1 VGIAYHADKL
11 PGSEHRAESA
21 EKYLIA
27 LGVPIARSGYQI
39 YKARELQPSGVEEI
53 DRLPPETSVPVYRD
67 EKDVFDPVALSTF
80 EGKSIT
86 KLHPPAGFL
95 TPEND
100 REFAKGHVQN
110 VRGPVSLPNGEKA
123 VIADLW
129 VKDAQLIQYIK
140 DHTMEEISCGYR
152 YKLEP
157 LDGEEYGYRMTN
169 IVGNHVAIVPSGRAG
184 DYVRVLDAS
193 PKGEEGMDFK
203 EVVESLKTLGL
214 RIIGDSESEAVTMQK
229 KKDAEA
235 LQLKSRV
242 MDAEEEKKEKEEKA
256 ANDKRMKDS
265 EEKIEEVSKKQEKL
279 KEAVDAGFK
288 MLKDA
293 FEEMKKDKEKKAE
306 DAKCNCD
313 AEEGAAHK
321 ESCPMFKKEGEDA
334 DLIPSP
340 TLHGTEVPKNP
351 IPGADALQLV
361 NNLRQLRP
369 LIADSG
375 DKVAI
380 AAFNRTMAAAKSRK
394 PANDADYA
402 VILQAASSM
411 DKDAR
416 SKVHLTG
423 DSRKG
428 LEPGSYQEM
437 MRDFNRKNQSEWK
450 MPSSNASN

>member
-1 VGIAYHADKL
+1 MSIAYHADRL
-11 PGSEHRAESA
+11 PGSDHRAESA

-39 YKARELQPSGVEEI
+39 YKARELQPSGVEDI

-67 EKDVFDPVALSTF
+67 EKDVFDPVAMSTF

-110 VRGPVSLPNGEKA
+110 VRGPVDLPNGEKA

-157 LDGEEYGYRMTN
+157 LDSEEYGYRMTN
-169 IVGNHVAIVPSGRAG
+169 IVGNHVAIVPTGRAG

-193 PKGEEGMDFK
+193 PEKEESEMEFK
-203 EVVESLKTLGL
+203 DVVESLKSLGL
-214 RIIGDSESEAVTMQK
+214 RIVGDAESETVATQK

-235 LQLKSRV
+235 LQLKNRV
-242 MDAEEEKKEKEEKA
+242 MDAEEEKKEKEKEEAREQKEEARDTAIKTLTDAVTKLVARDAEKEE
-256 ANDKRMKDS
+256 
-265 EEKIEEVSKKQEKL
+265 EEKKEKEN
-279 KEAVDAGFK
+279 K
-288 MLKDA
+288 
-293 FEEMKKDKEKKAE
+293 KKAE
-306 DAKCNCD
+306 DAKCTCD
-313 AEEGAAHK
+313 AEEGEAHK

-361 NNLRQLRP
+361 ANLRSLRP
-369 LIADSG
+369 AIADSG
-375 DKVAI
+375 DQAAI
-380 AAFNRTMAAAKSRK
+380 DAFNRTMAAAKKRK

-402 VILQAASSM
+402 KILEAASSL
-411 DKDAR
+411 DKDA
-416 SKVHLTG
+416 KNNLHVAG
-423 DSRKG
+423 DSRAK

-437 MRDFNRKNQSEWK
+437 MRGFNRKNQSEWK
-450 MPSSNASN
+450 MPSSTANN